1 MEQPKLIYECT
12 FTMNF
17 SERHTELYED
27 RIVAKK
33 KGKIIKEIRLDD
45 ITQVH
50 KHNPKTGQII
60 MFCGSKVT
68 DVNVAPN
75 TEVGA
80 KIAEYIRDHCDPA
93 YMLKKAFEGVEWR
106 MRCNVCGKVFCYTYS
121 DLERNASFAQ
131 AAKSFTRGALVDAL
145 VGTKIGMYEN
155 MKLGNDAVGRITDYS
170 RCPHCNSSSLTEIT
184 DEEWA
189 ASQTVSNNPV
199 SHMGVSS
206 ADEIKKFKEL
216 LDSGIIT
223 QEEFEAKKKQL
234 LGL

>member
-1 MEQPKLIYECT
+1 MEQQKPIYECT

-27 RIVAKK
+27 RVIEKK
-33 KGKIIKEIRLDD
+33 KGKIIKEINLDD
-45 ITQVH
+45 ITQVWAYH
-50 KHNPKTGQII
+50 PKSGQIQI
-60 MFCGSKVT
+60 FCGKKIT
-68 DVNVAPN
+68 DVMVAPKS
-75 TEVGA
+75 EVGE
-80 KIAEYIRDHCDPA
+80 KIAEYLRNHCDPVF
-93 YMLKKAFEGVEWR
+93 MLRKAFEGVEWR

-121 DLERNASFAQ
+121 DLERNANFAQ

-184 DEEWA
+184 DDEQEA
-189 ASQTVSNNPV
+189 SNNLESP
-199 SHMGVSS
+199 SAPQTSA

-223 QEEFEAKKKQL
+223 QAEFDAKKKQL

>member
-1 MEQPKLIYECT
+1 MEQQKPIYECT

-27 RIVAKK
+27 RVIEKK

-45 ITQVH
+45 ITQVWAYH
-50 KHNPKTGQII
+50 PKTGQIQI
-60 MFCGSKVT
+60 FCGKKIT
-68 DVNVAPN
+68 DVMVAPKSE
-75 TEVGA
+75 TGE
-80 KIAEYIRDHCDPA
+80 KIAEYLRNHCDPVF
-93 YMLKKAFEGVEWR
+93 MLRKAFEGVEWR

-121 DLERNASFAQ
+121 DLERNANFAQ

-184 DEEWA
+184 DDEQEVTKNPEA
-189 ASQTVSNNPV
+189 QSAPQVSA
-199 SHMGVSS
+199 

-216 LDSGIIT
+216 LDMGIIT
-223 QEEFEAKKKQL
+223 QEEFDAKKKQL